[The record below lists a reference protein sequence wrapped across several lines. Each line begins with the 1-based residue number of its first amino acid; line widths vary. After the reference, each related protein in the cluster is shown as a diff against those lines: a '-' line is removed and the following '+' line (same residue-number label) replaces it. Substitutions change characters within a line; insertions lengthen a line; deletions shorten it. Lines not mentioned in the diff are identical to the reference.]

1 MDLKSKKIFRLDNG
15 IRVLLLPLDN
25 TKLVNIKL
33 SILLGQNHETNKT
46 HGITHYIEHLLA
58 HFTSKKY
65 KNYKIIKEKLSKV
78 GASSNASVSD
88 YIFNIYIY
96 GLYSNIEMFMDILSN
111 TFKDF
116 YIDDN
121 IFSQEKE
128 AVINELT
135 NKFIKEDSYIF
146 YQKMN
151 KYLFKKNYKI
161 HDHCEDIKLINTFD
175 KKKIYKFFYE
185 YFIFKNMVLTI
196 SFNKNYTKHVNN
208 LVKKYFNFKDK
219 NKKENIRKIKYPLL
233 FKKNNKLRIINIFN
247 KNKDLYNNS
256 NIVFTYY
263 DNIKIYSKRWCVL
276 HFITKLLSK
285 FEGPLMNKMR
295 TELGLVYSIS
305 FDIDIDEYNSKNT
318 TCTIYS
324 SCIEKKLPLFITNLL
339 LLIDNLSKKDLKN
352 VKSIYNKKLININE
366 INKNSIFSYQH
377 YENNLLYK
385 QNIINNKKILN
396 IFKNITI
403 NDLNKE
409 LIILKNNFLNKG
421 MLFYYSNNN
430 YNKIIKENKNSKI
443 FKNAKYSVNK

>member
-15 IRVLLLPLDN
+15 IRVLLLPLDD

-33 SILLGQNHETNKT
+33 SILIGQNHENNKT
-46 HGITHYIEHLLA
+46 HGITHYIEHLLG

-65 KNYKIIKEKLSKV
+65 KNYKIIKEKLSNV
-78 GASSNASVSD
+78 GASSNASVTD
-88 YIFNIYIY
+88 YIFDIYIY
-96 GLYSNIEMFMDILSN
+96 GLYLNIEMFMDILSN

-121 IFSQEKE
+121 IFSQEKD
-128 AVINELT
+128 AVINELI
-135 NKFIKEDSYIF
+135 NNFIKKDSYIF

-161 HDHCEDIKLINTFD
+161 YDFCEDIKLINTFD

-196 SFNKNYTKHVNN
+196 SFNKKYTKHINN

-219 NKKENIRKIKYPLL
+219 NKKKNIKKIKYPLL

-247 KNKDLYNNS
+247 ENKDLYNNS

-263 DNIKIYSKRWCVL
+263 DNIKIYSKRWCIL
-276 HFITKLLSK
+276 HYITQLLSTY
-285 FEGPLMNKMR
+285 EGPLMYKMR
-295 TELGLVYSIS
+295 TKLGLVYNIS
-305 FDIDIDEYNSKNT
+305 FNIDIDEYNSKNT

-324 SCIEKKLPLFITNLL
+324 NCIETKLPLFITNLL

-352 VKSIYNKKLININE
+352 FKSIYKKKIININE
-366 INKNSIFSYQH
+366 INKNSIFSYQQ

-385 QNIINNKKILN
+385 QNIINYKKILN

-409 LIILKNNFLNKG
+409 LIILKNNFFNKG
-421 MLFYYSNNN
+421 MLFYYSNKN
-430 YNKIIKENKNSKI
+430 YNKIIKKNKISKI
-443 FKNAKYSVNK
+443 FKNAKYSVIK

>member
-1 MDLKSKKIFRLDNG
+1 MDLKSKKIYKLDNG
-15 IRVLLLPLDN
+15 IRVLLLPLDD

-46 HGITHYIEHLLA
+46 HGITHYIEHLMA

-88 YIFNIYIY
+88 YKFNIYIY

-128 AVINELT
+128 AVINEVT
-135 NKFIKEDSYIF
+135 NKYIKTDSYIF

-151 KYLFKKNYKI
+151 KYLYKKNYKI
-161 HDHCEDIKLINTFD
+161 YDYCEDIKLINSFD

-196 SFNKNYTKHVNN
+196 SFNKKYTKHINN

-219 NKKENIRKIKYPLL
+219 NKKKNIRKIQYPLL

-247 KNKDLYNNS
+247 KNINLYNNS
-256 NIVFTYY
+256 EIVFTYY
-263 DNIKIYSKRWCVL
+263 DDIKIYSKRWCVL
-276 HFITKLLSK
+276 HYISKLLSN
-285 FEGPLMNKMR
+285 FEGPLMDKMR
-295 TELGLVYSIS
+295 TELGLVYTINLH
-305 FDIDIDEYNSKNT
+305 IDIDEYNSKNT
-318 TCTIYS
+318 KCTIYS
-324 SCIEKKLPLFITNLL
+324 SCIETKLPLFITNLL

-352 VKSIYNKKLININE
+352 FKNIYNKKLININE
-366 INKNSIFSYQH
+366 INKNSIFSWQQ

-409 LIILKNNFLNKG
+409 LIILKKNFLNKG
-421 MLFYYSNNN
+421 MLFYYSNKN

-443 FKNAKYSVNK
+443 FKNAKYSFIK